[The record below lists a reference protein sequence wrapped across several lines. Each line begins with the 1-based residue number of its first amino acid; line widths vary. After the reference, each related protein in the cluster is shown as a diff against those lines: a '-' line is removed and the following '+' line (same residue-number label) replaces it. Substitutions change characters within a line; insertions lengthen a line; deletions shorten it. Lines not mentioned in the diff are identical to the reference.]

1 MKSRT
6 EELTWTAKSMLCL
19 SSPFV
24 PLTRKV
30 KVPTEAAELAVTV
43 KVTAV
48 VPPGGGDTNV
58 AKVNVTP
65 DGVDPIQPTDSP
77 TGELKPLID
86 VTVSVVV
93 PLVP

>member
-1 MKSRT
+1 
-6 EELTWTAKSMLCL
+6 
-19 SSPFV
+19 
-24 PLTRKV
+24 
-30 KVPTEAAELAVTV
+30 
-43 KVTAV
+43 
-48 VPPGGGDTNV
+48 VPPSGGDTSV